1 MEKTLVRIYLI
12 LLLIIIA
19 FFGLRAFLKASPS
32 VLAKYARVSLLCI
45 IGLTLL
51 YLTAT
56 GRLNW
61 LFALIGVVIAFA
73 LRLMPA
79 LFQFAPHLNR
89 LWQQFSRSKQNSSQ
103 RQSDASAKGKMS
115 VEEAYEVLGLKPGAS
130 DQEIIAAHRKLMQK
144 IHPDRGGSDY
154 LAAKINLAKKILLRK

>member
-1 MEKTLVRIYLI
+1 LIRIYLI

-45 IGLTLL
+45 IGLVLI
-51 YLTAT
+51 YLMAT

-61 LFALIGVVIAFA
+61 LFAMIGVVIAFG
-73 LRLMPA
+73 LRLMPT
-79 LFQFAPHLNR
+79 LLHYAPQLHG
-89 LWQQFSRSKQNSSQ
+89 LWQRVFGSKPNASQ

-115 VEEAYEVLGLKPGAS
+115 VEEAYEVLGLKPGS
-130 DQEIIAAHRKLMQK
+130 SEQDIIAAHRKLMQK

>member
-1 MEKTLVRIYLI
+1 MIRIYLI
-12 LLLIIIA
+12 LLLVIIA

-32 VLAKYARVSLLCI
+32 ILAKYARILLLGI
-45 IGLTLL
+45 MGLTLL

-61 LFALIGVVIAFA
+61 LFALVGVAIAFMF
-73 LRLMPA
+73 RLMPA
-79 LFQFAPHLNR
+79 LLHYAPHIHR
-89 LWQQFSRSKQNSSQ
+89 LWQQFSGPKQNSSQ

-130 DQEIIAAHRKLMQK
+130 EQDIIAAHRKLMQK

-154 LAAKINLAKKILLRK
+154 LAAKINLAKKILLKK

>member
-1 MEKTLVRIYLI
+1 LIRIYLI

-45 IGLTLL
+45 IGLVLI
-51 YLTAT
+51 YLMAT

-61 LFALIGVVIAFA
+61 LFAMIGVVIAFG
-73 LRLMPA
+73 LRLMPT
-79 LFQFAPHLNR
+79 LLHYAPQLQG
-89 LWQQFSRSKQNSSQ
+89 LWQRLFGSTQNASQ

-130 DQEIIAAHRKLMQK
+130 EQDIVAAHRKLMQK

-154 LAAKINLAKKILLRK
+154 LAAKINSAKKILLRK

>member
-1 MEKTLVRIYLI
+1 MIRIYLI
-12 LLLIIIA
+12 LLVVIIA
-19 FFGLRAFLKASPS
+19 YFGLRAFLKASPN
-32 VLAKYARVSLLCI
+32 VLAKYARVLFLCV
-45 IGLTLL
+45 IGVALL

-61 LFALIGVVIAFA
+61 LFALIGVGIAFI

-79 LFQFAPHLNR
+79 LLHYSPHIQR
-89 LWQQFSRSKQNSSQ
+89 LWQQFSGSKQNSSQ
-103 RQSDASAKGKMS
+103 RQSDSSAKGKMS

-130 DQEIIAAHRKLMQK
+130 EQDIIAAHRKLMQK

-154 LAAKINLAKKILLRK
+154 LAAKINLAKKILLKK

>member
-1 MEKTLVRIYLI
+1 LIRIYLI
-12 LLLIIIA
+12 LLLIIA
-19 FFGLRAFLKASPS
+19 FFGFRAFLKASPT
-32 VLAKYARVSLLCI
+32 VLAKYARVLFLCI
-45 IGLTLL
+45 IGVLLL

-61 LFALIGVVIAFA
+61 LFALLGLGIAFM

-79 LFQFAPHLNR
+79 LLQYAPHIHR
-89 LWQQFSRSKQNSSQ
+89 LWQQFSGAKQNSSQ
-103 RQSDASAKGKMS
+103 RQSDSSAKGRMP

-130 DQEIIAAHRKLMQK
+130 EQDIIAAHRKLMQK

-154 LAAKINLAKKILLRK
+154 LAAKINLAKKILLKK